1 MLITRTERKLSRWA
15 RGLHCGGLLI
25 AVAAGGLM
33 LRGIILP
40 LMEQT
45 AEIVEQ
51 EVKLRNVLE
60 LEEILTRENERLTQ
74 TLAEADQKIQS
85 LLDRIPNVARESDFL
100 GQITTLA
107 KQVGVEIMDY
117 HPGQISA
124 RNDYHEM
131 TLTITSNGSYEGV
144 CNFLHRLHN
153 LPRLSRANKMA
164 ILPLDDGKSCSLN
177 MTLTIYF
184 SPMSEL
190 ASAAKELNH
199 G

>member
-33 LRGIILP
+33 LGGIILP

-107 KQVGVEIMDY
+107 KQVSV
-117 HPGQISA
+117 ISW
-124 RNDYHEM
+124 
-131 TLTITSNGSYEGV
+131 
-144 CNFLHRLHN
+144 
-153 LPRLSRANKMA
+153 
-164 ILPLDDGKSCSLN
+164 
-177 MTLTIYF
+177 
-184 SPMSEL
+184 
-190 ASAAKELNH
+190 
-199 G
+199 